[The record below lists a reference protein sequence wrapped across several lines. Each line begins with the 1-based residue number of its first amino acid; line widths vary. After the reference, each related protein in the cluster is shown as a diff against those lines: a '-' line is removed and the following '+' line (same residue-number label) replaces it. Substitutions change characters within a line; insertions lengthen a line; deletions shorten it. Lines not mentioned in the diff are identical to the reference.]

1 MRTLVVVE
9 LGPHVVG
16 DTTDKHGRIKLGL
29 TCHAQNLA
37 VVGVEAHHGAVA
49 GVAVTRGLGE
59 FDSTRQRRLAGL
71 LDLEVK
77 RELNV
82 GAGLGRHGAGLSGHV
97 ARGIDLNRL
106 LAANTLQQ
114 VLVVAL
120 DTRLAHDITRL
131 VRNLTGSAIVIARS
145 LLVLCLELLRGNGAG
160 ITQNVTGRLAI
171 RVLALGA
178 LGNLHA
184 RELAGMLLDIG
195 NRGAAHVRR
204 DGMQALSALGIVLDI
219 AQHRNIGH
227 TEHIGKMVHQHGVIG
242 QVAIGDDGKRGTVL
256 HKCHAIAIK
265 DSPAHSRRGDGT
277 GLVVLGLLVVV
288 ARRDH
293 LHTPQLDG
301 ERGKHRAHAGGEDGE
316 ATLEGGRG
324 GIALALGGARGRSML
339 RIVGK
344 TGIAAAHDDQRDHN
358 GHDQH
363 DTGDDNRHLGR
374 HLRASPI

>member
-1 MRTLVVVE
+1 M
-9 LGPHVVG
+9 
-16 DTTDKHGRIKLGL
+16 
-29 TCHAQNLA
+29 
-37 VVGVEAHHGAVA
+37 
-49 GVAVTRGLGE
+49 
-59 FDSTRQRRLAGL
+59 

-219 AQHRNIGH
+219 AQHRDVGH
-227 TEHIGKMVHQHGVIG
+227 TEHVGKMAHQHGVLG
-242 QVAIGDDGKRGTVL
+242 KVAV
-256 HKCHAIAIK
+256 
-265 DSPAHSRRGDGT
+265 
-277 GLVVLGLLVVV
+277 
-288 ARRDH
+288 
-293 LHTPQLDG
+293 
-301 ERGKHRAHAGGEDGE
+301 
-316 ATLEGGRG
+316 
-324 GIALALGGARGRSML
+324 
-339 RIVGK
+339 
-344 TGIAAAHDDQRDHN
+344 
-358 GHDQH
+358 GHD
-363 DTGDDNRHLGR
+363 
-374 HLRASPI
+374 SK